1 MGKVILSIGM
11 IVKNEIRCLEKCLKA
26 LEPLRRAV
34 PCELVI
40 GDTGSTDGTREIAA
54 RYADLFFDLPW
65 ENDFAAARNA
75 VLARCSGEWYFSLDA
90 DEYLDENIEEF
101 VQCLL
106 DPALPDRVEN
116 YGIITICNF
125 RDRSLDKD
133 TATSFLAFRLAR
145 IRPETRFVGKI
156 HEKFDFSSTET
167 VIDLSAVVLW
177 HDGYAYEGREAAL
190 KKCARNMRLL
200 KEELERRP
208 EDPLLIVQCIESSR
222 DVEER
227 LTYVDRG
234 LKLIQSGAPGWE
246 QQGASLMR
254 YAIEL
259 AANFGLPQLWEWID
273 LAFARYPDA
282 ALTQVD
288 VNAILCDYYQRCCQW
303 KQVLKAADAYWAGIQ
318 RLDRREFPIIEFCA
332 TLMAYDSQTSREK
345 VALVQAEA
353 CRHLE
358 RYQLANQVLQK
369 VPLKTISSS
378 CVGALVKLLAK
389 LSLKTD
395 VSGLFCADAFQ
406 ILTEEPAKR
415 TDWNRREALR
425 TALTEL
431 FTASDPE
438 YPCPY
443 PLLEQLQDQVYAPAA
458 AILSAETDGEI
469 ERIAQSIPDWRRV
482 PAPVLKKLLER
493 NIPFPQSLFQTVNFD
508 GIRRTA
514 SYLVGHLESPAEE
527 ILAFTETLDTEDLT
541 SAVWRFELLSSA
553 CVWFKWKNADLSE
566 RLYAAFCAASEEYL
580 TLAYSPALLKSPQMQ
595 AVLPVNCQYAYGCVQ
610 AERQLAAGDSLACVH
625 TLRDMLD
632 IVPSMR
638 DMVLFLTGRVD
649 RVSKE
654 ARVRSALSP
663 ELVALAKQIRSLL
676 ARYPENDPAVFV
688 LKSSEQYQ
696 KMKFLIEDPNLDQ
709 M

>member
-54 RYADLFFDLPW
+54 RYADLFFDVPW
-65 ENDFAAARNA
+65 KDDFAAARNA

-101 VQCLL
+101 VQVLL
-106 DPALPDRVEN
+106 DPELPDRVEN
-116 YGIITICNF
+116 YGIITIYNF
-125 RDRSLDKD
+125 QDQSLDKD
-133 TATSFLAFRLAR
+133 TANSFLAARLAKM
-145 IRPETRFVGKI
+145 RPETRFVGKI
-156 HEKFDFSSTET
+156 HEKFAFGLDET
-167 VIDLSAVVLW
+167 VLDLSSVALW
-177 HDGYAYEGREAAL
+177 HDGYAYEGPEAFL
-190 KKCARNMRLL
+190 QKCARNMRLL
-200 KEELERRP
+200 KQELEQRP

-222 DVEER
+222 SVEER
-227 LTYVDRG
+227 LEYIERG
-234 LKLIQSGAPGWE
+234 LKLIQSGAPGWT
-246 QQGASLMR
+246 QQGASLLR

-259 AANFGLPQLWEWID
+259 ANKSGLPQLQEWIE
-273 LAFARYPDA
+273 LAFTRYPDA

-303 KQVLKAADAYWAGIQ
+303 KKVLKAADAYWAGIQ
-318 RLDRREFPIIEFCA
+318 RLDRGEFPLTEFCT
-332 TLMAYDSQTSREK
+332 TLMSYDSQTFREK
-345 VALVQAEA
+345 IALIQAEA
-353 CRHLE
+353 CWHLE
-358 RYQLANQVLQK
+358 RYQLAVQVLQK
-369 VPLKTISSS
+369 VPLKTISSA
-378 CVGALVKLLAK
+378 CVGDLVNLLVKLSAK
-389 LSLKTD
+389 ID
-395 VSGLFCADAFQ
+395 VRRLFCADAFQ

-415 TDWNRREALR
+415 ADWARREALR
-425 TALTEL
+425 TALSEL
-431 FTASDPE
+431 FTNWDSDLPS
-438 YPCPY
+438 PY
-443 PLLEQLQDQVYAPAA
+443 SLLKELQDQIYAPSA
-458 AILSAETDGEI
+458 AILCAETAEEI
-469 ERIAQSIPDWRRV
+469 EQIVRNIPDWRRV

-541 SAVWRFELLSSA
+541 AAVWRFELLSSA

-632 IVPSMR
+632 TVPSMR